1 MWGALMTIIP
11 AENVEIVIKDGNWR
25 LISTANE
32 LSNTPE
38 FWVLRG
44 SGIMEYTPAF
54 AQEHRLPGTVL
65 SVEYVRAVVI
75 GYEQKTRHWRL
86 GFHVAR
92 TTEDKPRWLELV
104 RWPESDNDMHAAA
117 AQRAGRELA
126 EHIGCPLKIFGA
138 KKQPSPL
145 TEPTQRSGVTGPLI
159 PHKREDIGPQ
169 RVKLFATSVKLPVQY
184 PGIWLGEGRNGV
196 TLRLAKDTAPRQPGG
211 ESPAFNQ
218 CVIDVEQETIRL
230 IPPTGL
236 LGVFLGGASG
246 REIATTDVRNVELRH
261 DITRRYE
268 TQAERQS
275 DLVTEVTNIHYEWG
289 VYLTLPDESLLLA
302 QTEHTTSS
310 ELSRKRATV
319 GNKFTVD
326 TKAGI
331 EYFRQHQEDQEA
343 YEQAETFAR
352 TVAVVIASTLSV
364 RLVKTESGFED

>member
-1 MWGALMTIIP
+1 MTIIS
-11 AENVEIVIKDGNWR
+11 AENVEIVIQDGAWR
-25 LISTANE
+25 LIPTTHE
-32 LSNTPE
+32 LSNTPI

-44 SGIMEYTPAF
+44 GGVMEYTPAF

-75 GYEQKTRHWRL
+75 GYEKKTRRWRL
-86 GFHVAR
+86 GFHVSR
-92 TTEDKPRWLELV
+92 SPQDKPRWLEIV
-104 RWPESDNDMHAAA
+104 QWPAGDNEMHAAA

-138 KKQPSPL
+138 KKQHRPPAEPS
-145 TEPTQRSGVTGPLI
+145 QRSGYTGPLM

-169 RVKLFATSVKLPVQY
+169 RVRLFATSVKLPVQY
-184 PGIWLGEGRNGV
+184 PGIWLGEGRNGLA
-196 TLRLAKDTAPRQPGG
+196 LRLAKDTAPRQPGS

-218 CVIDVEQETIRL
+218 CLIDMEQHAIRL
-230 IPPTGL
+230 VPPTGL

-246 REIATTDVRNVELRH
+246 REIATTDVQNVELRH
-261 DITRRYE
+261 EIARQYE
-268 TQAERQS
+268 TTPDKDP
-275 DLVTEVTNIHYEWG
+275 DLVTEVTNIHYTWG

-319 GNKFTVD
+319 GDKFSVD

-352 TVAVVIASTLSV
+352 TVAVVIASTLGV
-364 RLVKTESGFED
+364 RLVKTEIGADD

>member
-1 MWGALMTIIP
+1 MTTIP
-11 AENVEIVIKDGNWR
+11 AEHVEIVIQDGNWR
-25 LISTANE
+25 LLSLANE
-32 LSNTPE
+32 FSDRPE

-44 SGIMEYTPAF
+44 SGVMEYTPAF

-75 GYEQKTRHWRL
+75 GYEQKSRRWRL
-86 GFHVAR
+86 GFHVSR
-92 TTEDKPRWLELV
+92 TTEDQPRWLELV
-104 RWPESDNDMHAAA
+104 RWPESDNDIHAAA

-145 TEPTQRSGVTGPLI
+145 AKSPQRSGITGPLT

-196 TLRLAKDTAPRQPGG
+196 TLRLAKDTAPRQPGS

-218 CVIDVEQETIRL
+218 CVIDVEQETVRL

-246 REIATTDVRNVELRH
+246 RELSTADVRNVELRH
-261 DITRRYE
+261 EIMRRYE
-268 TQAERQS
+268 RQS
-275 DLVTEVTNIHYEWG
+275 EEHTDLVTEVTNIHYTWG

-319 GNKFTVD
+319 GDKFSVD

-331 EYFRQHQEDQEA
+331 AYFRQHQEDQEA

-352 TVAVVIASTLSV
+352 TVAVVIASTLGA
-364 RLVKTESGFED
+364 RLVKTEIGSED